1 LDYEVAK
8 VPMMVYKN
16 SLCKINNINL
26 NNIYN
31 HYQFSK
37 KIAEIMGYTIKNPN
51 EDGSFYLN
59 GTDIRGKH
67 GFLRYIIEYNFNI
80 KNISSNKETL
90 EKTT

>member
-1 LDYEVAK
+1 
-8 VPMMVYKN
+8 
-16 SLCKINNINL
+16 
-26 NNIYN
+26 
-31 HYQFSK
+31 
-37 KIAEIMGYTIKNPN
+37 MGYTIKNPN